1 MMSFTQRMSRLSL
14 AYIEA
19 VAAVAGYQVLEP
31 KVDEDSIDGV
41 LLGREGR
48 RPRLEFQ
55 AKATGG
61 DPLPDGE
68 TEFRFDLSIKNYNDL
83 RLDDL
88 MVPRILI
95 VVRVPENE
103 ADWVSHS
110 EAELAVRRCGY
121 WHSLTGMPETENQT
135 SRRVHIQRSRVF
147 DPSALREMMGR
158 VGRGE
163 TP

>member
-41 LLGREGR
+41 LMGREGR

-61 DPLPDGE
+61 EPLPEGV
-68 TEFRFDLSIKNYNDL
+68 TEFGFDLPVKNYNDL
-83 RLDDL
+83 RLDV

-95 VVRVPENE
+95 VVRVPEIE
-103 ADWVSHS
+103 TDWISHS

-121 WHSLTGMPETENQT
+121 WHSLAGMPETDNQT
-135 SRRVHIQRSRVF
+135 SRRVRIQRSRVF
-147 DPSALREMMGR
+147 EPSALRDLMER
-158 VGRGE
+158 VGRRE
-163 TP
+163 TL